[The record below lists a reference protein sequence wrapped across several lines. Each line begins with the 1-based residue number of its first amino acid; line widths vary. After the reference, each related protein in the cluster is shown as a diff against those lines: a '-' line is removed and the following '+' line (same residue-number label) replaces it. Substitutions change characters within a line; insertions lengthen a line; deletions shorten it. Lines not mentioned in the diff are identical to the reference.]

1 MSQDLAK
8 FADFGFGTPPAFRL
22 GLATRGNS
30 QLKVDEVR
38 LAIDKGV
45 NYLNWCGYEDSMS
58 QAIRELKS
66 RRTQLIIAIQL
77 GARRAS
83 EAISELEAS
92 LRDLNTDYID
102 VVTFYYVEHQSEWER
117 IIGSKGAY
125 EGLQKSRESGKVRL
139 LGLTSHQR
147 KLAASIAQ
155 SGKLDM
161 LMIRYNAAHR
171 GAEREVFP
179 VTDVAKIPVV
189 AFTCLRWG
197 ALLDNTPDDPHQFKP
212 PSAVECYRFVL
223 SNPSVSVALMAPD
236 NRAELVENLKLLD
249 DWRKASPDEDKMM
262 RQHGDR
268 VYRTAGSFP

>member
-1 MSQDLAK
+1 MLTLTK
-8 FADFGFGTPPAFRL
+8 FSNFGLGTPPAFRL

-30 QLKVDEVR
+30 HLKVDDVR

-45 NYLNWCGYEDSMS
+45 NYLNWCGYEDGMS

-66 RRTQLIIAIQL
+66 RRTELIIAIQL

-83 EAISELEAS
+83 EAVNELEES
-92 LRDLNTDYID
+92 LRDLDTDYID
-102 VVTFYYVEHQSEWER
+102 IVTFYYVEHQSEWER

-125 EGLQKSRESGKVRL
+125 EGLQKARESGKVRI

-147 KLAASIAQ
+147 KLAASIVQ
-155 SGKLDM
+155 SSKLGM

-179 VTDVAKIPVV
+179 LTNAAKLPIV

-197 ALLDNTPDDPHQFKP
+197 ALLDNTPDDPLQFKP
-212 PSAVECYRFVL
+212 PSAGECYRFVL

-236 NRAELVENLKLLD
+236 NRTELVENLKLLD
-249 DWRKASPDEDKMM
+249 DWRKMSPDEDKMM
-262 RQHGDR
+262 RAHGDR

>member
-1 MSQDLAK
+1 MLTLTK
-8 FADFGFGTPPAFRL
+8 FSNFGFRTPPAFRL

-30 QLKVDEVR
+30 HLKVDDVR

-45 NYLNWCGYEDSMS
+45 NYLNWCGYEDGMS

-66 RRTQLIIAIQL
+66 RRTELIIAIQL

-83 EAISELEAS
+83 EAISEVEES
-92 LRDLNTDYID
+92 LRDLKTEYID
-102 VVTFYYVEHQSEWER
+102 IVTFYYVEHQSEWER

-125 EGLQKSRESGKVRL
+125 EGLQKARESGKVRI

-147 KLAASIAQ
+147 KLAASIVQ
-155 SGKLDM
+155 SSKLDM

-179 VTDVAKIPVV
+179 LTDAAKLPIV

-212 PSAVECYRFVL
+212 PSAGECYRFVL

-236 NRAELVENLKLLD
+236 NRTELVENLKLLD
-249 DWRKASPDEDKMM
+249 DWRKMSPDEDKMM
-262 RQHGDR
+262 RAHGDR
-268 VYRTAGSFP
+268 VYRIAGSFP